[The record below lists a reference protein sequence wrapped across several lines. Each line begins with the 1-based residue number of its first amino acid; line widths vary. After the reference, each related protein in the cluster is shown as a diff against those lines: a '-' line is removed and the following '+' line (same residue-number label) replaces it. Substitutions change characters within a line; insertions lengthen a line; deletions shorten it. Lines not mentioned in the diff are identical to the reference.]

1 MMAYMTLW
9 LCSPPRSFF
18 CEKTGISD
26 SVEEAGMV
34 VLVYVGMAGVVSS
47 DDEAVAEI

>member
-1 MMAYMTLW
+1 MAYMTLW

-18 CEKTGISD
+18 VKTGVSD

-34 VLVYVGMAGVVSS
+34 VLVFVGMAWVVSS
-47 DDEAVAEI
+47 DDEAVAAI